1 MEPGFRIPI
10 FSGIPESLDC
20 FPDSKTKDS
29 GLHSKNFPHS
39 GIRIPLNGRTELRI
53 QNTLFPSVIV
63 EKGKCASTREN
74 STREERQHACA
85 QKKGRC
91 LQYLYFFE

>member
-1 MEPGFRIPI
+1 MELGFRISI
-10 FSGIPESLDC
+10 VSGIPESLDC

-29 GLHSKNFPHS
+29 GFHSKSFPDS

-63 EKGKCASTREN
+63 EREMC
-74 STREERQHACA
+74 E
-85 QKKGRC
+85 
-91 LQYLYFFE
+91 YV